1 MNFNLSLA
9 RKISVSAFMVL
20 GIAAHVAV
28 AAPISPFDV
37 AHDKN
42 GVAYVKG
49 EVLVKTRSPAALER
63 LLAKASLQE
72 SLQVLSNRKAIQS
85 DASGSWYKVKS
96 EASLESLLATLGKR
110 EANDGVSTIEPNYVY
125 YTNFG
130 PSPKP
135 PAPAPLPDLQPE
147 PQLPDS
153 PLADPRMNELYGL
166 EKIQAAAAWKLT
178 RGSKKVVIANIDT
191 GVDYNHPDLSNNLWR
206 NKAEIPNNKIDDDN
220 NGSVDDLIGYNFRD
234 GVAMPYDDNSH
245 GSHTIGTIAATG
257 GNGVGVSGVM
267 QVASI
272 MALRFLGGYDGSG
285 TTEDAISCIDYA
297 TKNGASIMSNSW
309 GGGGKSTALE
319 DSIKRANAKGV
330 LFVAAAGN
338 ESSNNDNKA
347 TYPASY
353 NVPNILVVAATD
365 QNDSMASFSN
375 FGLKSVHVA
384 APGVKILSTFPKN
397 SYGAISGTS
406 MATPHVAGLAGLLKA
421 VYPQLKAPELKALIM
436 ESVDAIDGLKSK
448 VVTGGRINALKAL
461 QLAEQRYGAPVI
473 EQ

>member
-1 MNFNLSLA
+1 MNLGTSLA
-9 RKISVSAFMVL
+9 GKFSISAFMVL
-20 GIAAHVAV
+20 GAAAQVAV

-63 LLAKASLQE
+63 LLSKASRQE
-72 SLQVLSNRKAIQS
+72 SMKVLSDRKAIQS
-85 DASGSWYKVKS
+85 DATGAWYKVKS
-96 EASLESLLATLGKR
+96 QASLDALLASLGKR
-110 EANDGVSTIEPNYVY
+110 EANDGVSNIEPNYVY

-135 PAPAPLPDLQPE
+135 PAPVPPPDMQPE

-153 PLADPRMNELYGL
+153 PLADPRMGELYGM
-166 EKIQAAAAWKLT
+166 EKVQAAAAWKIT
-178 RGSKKVVIANIDT
+178 RGSKKVIIADIDT

-220 NGSVDDLIGYNFRD
+220 NGSVDDIIGYNYRD

-245 GSHTIGTIAATG
+245 GSHTFGTIAATG
-257 GNGVGVSGVM
+257 SNGVGVTGVM
-267 QVASI
+267 QVGSV
-272 MALRFLGGYDGSG
+272 MALRFLGGVDGSG

-309 GGGGKSTALE
+309 GGGGKSAALE
-319 DSIKRANAKGV
+319 DSIKRANEKGV

-338 ESSNNDNKA
+338 ESNNNDSKA

-375 FGLKSVHVA
+375 FGLKTVHVA

-397 SYGAISGTS
+397 TYSAISGTS
-406 MATPHVAGLAGLLKA
+406 MATPHVSGLAGLLKA
-421 VYPQLKAPELKALIM
+421 AYPALNAPELKALIM
-436 ESVDAIDGLKSK
+436 ESVDTIDGLKTK